1 MIVKWN
7 KSVILTYIGLSLSIL
22 GIALIA
28 LKVELKY
35 AMICFIFAGVCDM
48 FDGTVARRCKR
59 TKEEKAFGIE
69 LDSLVDV
76 FSFIA
81 FPLVILGAIN
91 KTIYFLPI
99 AILYAIFGIARLA
112 HFNIATANLNK
123 AVDYYEGLP
132 VTFSAMILPLSYVL
146 SYILKEN
153 TFIILYNMIT
163 LLIAILFICRIKV
176 PKPKL
181 TTSLLLLLIAFVTTG
196 IFLFV

>member
-1 MIVKWN
+1 MIGKWN

-22 GIALIA
+22 GIVLIG
-28 LKVELKY
+28 LKVNIKY
-35 AMICFIFAGVCDM
+35 AMICFIYAGVCDM

-76 FSFIA
+76 MSFIA
-81 FPLVILGAIN
+81 
-91 KTIYFLPI
+91 LPI
-99 AILYAIFGIARLA
+99 VLLTIITKSIFIIPICILYGILGIARLA

-132 VTFSAMILPLSYVL
+132 VTFSAMIFPLTYVL

-153 TFIILYNMIT
+153 VFIIIYNIIT
-163 LLIAILFICRIKV
+163 ILVAILYIIKIKV

-181 TTSLLLLLIAFVTTG
+181 TTSFLLLLIAIVTTG